1 MERMAF
7 RKIFLLSVIFLFSVL
22 VLGQSVWACETP
34 DYNEY
39 ECYGELD
46 IKKVNLDYDNDLIH
60 IFCKNFGNG
69 AYPVVTLGDYELIVN
84 KHNENVIVTTFPAM
98 EAGQY
103 KLVVSTGDAR
113 NCKDKH
119 SVTVDHRNKPSCPP
133 PPQHAQRD
141 VKEIRVTK
149 GIKVIREI
157 PEHREYKVNKD
168 YRGYQVRKV
177 IKETKEKK
185 EIPVYRDQRDQQG

>member
-60 IFCKNFGNG
+60 IFGKNFGNG
-69 AYPVVTLGDYELIVN
+69 AYPSLPSGIMSLLLI
-84 KHNENVIVTTFPAM
+84 
-98 EAGQY
+98 
-103 KLVVSTGDAR
+103 STMR
-113 NCKDKH
+113 
-119 SVTVDHRNKPSCPP
+119 T
-133 PPQHAQRD
+133 
-141 VKEIRVTK
+141 
-149 GIKVIREI
+149 
-157 PEHREYKVNKD
+157 
-168 YRGYQVRKV
+168 
-177 IKETKEKK
+177 
-185 EIPVYRDQRDQQG
+185 